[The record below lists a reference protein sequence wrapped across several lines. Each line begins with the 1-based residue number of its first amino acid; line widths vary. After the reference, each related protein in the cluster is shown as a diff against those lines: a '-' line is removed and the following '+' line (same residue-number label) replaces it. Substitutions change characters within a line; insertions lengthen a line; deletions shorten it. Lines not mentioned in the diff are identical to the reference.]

1 MKALWIILGVVAVII
16 VAVAILIFV
25 GISKI
30 DDVVVAAV
38 ERAGSNITGT
48 EVTLAE
54 ADISL
59 RSGEGALRGLSIGN
73 PQGFSDRQAFNLDEI
88 SFRLNLQSLRDQ
100 VIRIEEIHVVNPQ
113 ALVEMNAE
121 GKSNFEVIQS
131 NVNRHRPPE
140 REPAPE
146 SGERKRMRVDLFHTE
161 DGQVET
167 DATAMGA
174 GTSTVDLPALRLE
187 GIGGEQGITGEELG
201 NAIMEALNDQV
212 LQVAVEEELK
222 RMVEESL
229 KGEAGEAIKG
239 LIDKFRN

>member
-1 MKALWIILGVVAVII
+1 MKAIWIVLGVVAVII

-38 ERAGSNITGT
+38 ERAGTNITGT
-48 EVTLAE
+48 EVTLDE

-59 RSGEGALRGLSIGN
+59 RSGEGALRGLHIAN
-73 PQGFSDRQAFNLDEI
+73 PEGFSDREAFNLEEI
-88 SFRLNLQSLRDQ
+88 SFRLDLQSLRDQ
-100 VIRIEEIHVVNPQ
+100 VFRIEEIQVVNPQ

-121 GKSNFEVIQS
+121 GKSNFDVIRS
-131 NVNRHRPPE
+131 NMNRHRPPA
-140 REPAPE
+140 REVENEYAEP
-146 SGERKRMRVDLFHTE
+146 KRMRVGLFHTE
-161 DGQVET
+161 DGRVET

-174 GTSTVDLPALRLE
+174 GSSTVELPPVRLE
-187 GIGGEQGITGEELG
+187 DIGGENGFTGEELG
-201 NAIMEALNDQV
+201 NAIMEALGDQV

-222 RMVEESL
+222 RLVDENL

-239 LIDKFRN
+239 LIDKIRN